1 MDSLLPPLVLG
12 HENIWQAG
20 RGLDHDPA
28 DEATH
33 RHGLPGDWRPPPTP
47 FPLPPC
53 ALPCTALLCPVSAL
67 SRVVQEEDWGD
78 ALGGKT

>member
-1 MDSLLPPLVLG
+1 MTRLMKQLTDMGFPVTG
-12 HENIWQAG
+12 A
-20 RGLDHDPA
+20 
-28 DEATH
+28 
-33 RHGLPGDWRPPPTP
+33 PPPTP

-53 ALPCTALLCPVSAL
+53 ALPCAALLCPVSAL